1 MWNPNMTQTNLL
13 LKQKQNQTQKTDLC
27 LLKVVGRDGLGGL
40 GLTDIQTII
49 YIAWINNK
57 ILLIAQG
64 TIFNVLGYTIMEK
77 NIGKNVGHF
86 PGGPVAKT
94 SYFQC
99 RGPGSIPGQGTR
111 SHMLQPRCHKPQ
123 QRSKIPCDST
133 KIWHSQINK

>member
-1 MWNPNMTQTNLL
+1 M
-13 LKQKQNQTQKTDLC
+13 
-27 LLKVVGRDGLGGL
+27 GRDGLGGL
-40 GLTDIQTII
+40 GLTDTQTII

-99 RGPGSIPGQGTR
+99 RGPCSIPGQGTR
-111 SHMLQPRCHKPQ
+111 SHIATKMPQ
-123 QRSKIPCDST
+123 ATT
-133 KIWHSQINK
+133 KIKDPV